1 MSIPREQ
8 KMGSTSLQ
16 AQTCRE
22 GSRGS
27 SGSLVVLILAS
38 ALLAGC
44 GSTGAAKLQDA
55 AYVPQTGVVRVVRK
69 DLTNTLQIDSEFEPF
84 QEVNVYAKV
93 SGYIQKLYVDWGTHV
108 RQGQI
113 LAVLEIPELKQ
124 QLEVDDAGV
133 LRSEQDLE
141 RAREELSQAESR
153 YAVADLTYKR
163 LATVL
168 QTRPGLVAQEEVD
181 VANGKDLEAK
191 AGASGAKAA
200 VSAAEQALLMSKA
213 ALEKDKAMY
222 AYSRITAPFDG
233 VVTEIDAYGGAL
245 LPAGTSSNKGDQ
257 ALCHL
262 SQTDLLRLVI
272 PVPERAVGQIH
283 LGESVGV
290 LVSNNNQ
297 TFEGKIARF
306 SGLIDTQVRTMH
318 TEIDVPNPKYQLVPG
333 MYASVRIPLETVK
346 GVLTVPTQAVL
357 TSSGTHG
364 SVLVVNADS
373 KIEKRDVSLGL
384 RTATDVEIVSGL
396 QQNEMVVFGEQ
407 SQFKP
412 GERVAPKIIA
422 PAEME

>member
-1 MSIPREQ
+1 MASATSRLQ
-8 KMGSTSLQ
+8 KRNEYSQS
-16 AQTCRE
+16 R
-22 GSRGS
+22 RGS
-27 SGSLVVLILAS
+27 WVMLVLA
-38 ALLAGC
+38 ATLATGC

-84 QEVNVYAKV
+84 QEVSVYAKV

-141 RAREELSQAESR
+141 LAREELSQAESR

-222 AYSRITAPFDG
+222 AYSRITAPFNG

-283 LGESVGV
+283 LGESVSV

-364 SVLVVNADS
+364 SVLVVNSDS

-384 RTATDVEIVSGL
+384 RTSTDVEIVSGL

-407 SQFKP
+407 AQYKP